1 MSAFLPPPEIAE
13 PLLEAWG
20 DPVDTREFLRD
31 DPSFGIVGG
40 RQFVYATSIDDRRDG
55 RFRPVYETE
64 QDLAILRAAARNL
77 VIVTGVR
84 TAALDALANYTF
96 GQGFT
101 FEAMP
106 EDDTMRQ
113 SLVLAKMIQDVI
125 DRFLDEN
132 DFCGK
137 LDREVDRRAREDGD
151 ALIAFDDDEI
161 RNGRVLVEFVEPDQL
176 TEPRDARDLEEWLDC
191 CDMASCWKFG
201 VHTPANKT
209 WKPLGYH
216 IVRDG
221 VGRDWDYYPAN
232 RIEHVKR
239 NVTANAKR
247 GVSDFLETLS
257 DLQREAKLCGNMVQ
271 GASLQ
276 AAIAWILQGAPGQ
289 TQSQLQGVG
298 GAERT
303 TFNRPATF
311 PTNGTTTRNAA
322 QYPAGSILKVGAGQ
336 EYLAGPM
343 GAERNA
349 GFELVGQYAL
359 RRIGVRWNMPEY
371 MISGDA
377 SNANFSSTL
386 VAGSPFSE
394 ARKADQQFYKRHF
407 LSLLWKAIRIHVESG
422 RFVKAGI
429 GRDQFDD
436 VLKLVRIDCEC
447 PTVDVRDP
455 KNAVD
460 SDKVMVDGGIMSE
473 RTWAAR
479 NGLDFDKE
487 QRLGALK
494 APPQTVVSPFGHPG
508 LAPPPPPGAAKP
520 PSDAQP
526 NADTT
531 QSAVQSALES
541 IESTEEA
548 RSVLKQL
555 QDVYP

>member
-1 MSAFLPPPEIAE
+1 
-13 PLLEAWG
+13 
-20 DPVDTREFLRD
+20 
-31 DPSFGIVGG
+31 
-40 RQFVYATSIDDRRDG
+40 
-55 RFRPVYETE
+55 
-64 QDLAILRAAARNL
+64 
-77 VIVTGVR
+77 
-84 TAALDALANYTF
+84 
-96 GQGFT
+96 
-101 FEAMP
+101 
-106 EDDTMRQ
+106 
-113 SLVLAKMIQDVI
+113 
-125 DRFLDEN
+125 
-132 DFCGK
+132 
-137 LDREVDRRAREDGD
+137 
-151 ALIAFDDDEI
+151 
-161 RNGRVLVEFVEPDQL
+161 
-176 TEPRDARDLEEWLDC
+176 
-191 CDMASCWKFG
+191 
-201 VHTPANKT
+201 
-209 WKPLGYH
+209 
-216 IVRDG
+216 
-221 VGRDWDYYPAN
+221 
-232 RIEHVKR
+232 
-239 NVTANAKR
+239 
-247 GVSDFLETLS
+247 
-257 DLQREAKLCGNMVQ
+257 
-271 GASLQ
+271 
-276 AAIAWILQGAPGQ
+276 
-289 TQSQLQGVG
+289 
-298 GAERT
+298 
-303 TFNRPATF
+303 
-311 PTNGTTTRNAA
+311 
-322 QYPAGSILKVGAGQ
+322 
-336 EYLAGPM
+336 
-343 GAERNA
+343 
-349 GFELVGQYAL
+349 
-359 RRIGVRWNMPEY
+359 MPEY